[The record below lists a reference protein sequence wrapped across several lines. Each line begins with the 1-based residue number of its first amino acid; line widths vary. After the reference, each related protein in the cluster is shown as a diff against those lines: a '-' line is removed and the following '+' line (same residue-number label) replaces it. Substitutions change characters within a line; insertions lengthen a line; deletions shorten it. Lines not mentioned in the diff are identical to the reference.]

1 MNRKD
6 EHAAL
11 AMDFYRE
18 GGNDFDL
25 IRLVHNSFPE
35 MSVAETSLATEL
47 LDREFPLPFFI
58 NAMTGGSEK
67 TKEYNR
73 QLAEVAKECGLMMA
87 TGSVSAALKD
97 PSVAD
102 SFTIVRQ
109 VNPQGFIASNIG
121 AGSNLEQAQRAVDL
135 LEANALQIHVNV
147 AQELVMP
154 EGDRDFSQ
162 WLAKIETIVRHLPVP
177 VIVKE
182 VGFGM
187 SRKMV
192 QQLVDCGVTAIDISG
207 RGGTSFT
214 RIENARRPQQELAYL
229 ADFGQSTPEAL
240 LEALEVP
247 QIFDLIASGGI
258 QNAYDIYKSLVLGA
272 RSCGVSG
279 KMLHTVINGG
289 PEAGIRLVADWS
301 QELRLLMTLTGQ
313 RNLKDLREV
322 PVTFS
327 GSLLEWCLNREIDI
341 KKYSLR

>member
-11 AMDFYRE
+11 AMDFYQE
-18 GGNDFDL
+18 KSNDFDL
-25 IRLVHNSFPE
+25 IRIVHDRFPE
-35 MSVAETSLATEL
+35 MKVADTTLAVEL
-47 LDREFPLPFFI
+47 LNQEFPRPFFI
-58 NAMTGGSEK
+58 NAMTGGSQK

-73 QLAEVAKECGLMMA
+73 QLAEVAKECNLMMA

-102 SFTIVRQ
+102 SFTIVRK
-109 VNPQGFIASNIG
+109 VNPTGFITSNLG
-121 AGSNLEQAQRAVDL
+121 AGTTLDQAQRAVDL
-135 LEANALQIHVNV
+135 LSANALQIHLNV

-162 WLAKIETIVRHLPVP
+162 WLSKIETIVRQLPVP

-214 RIENARRPQQELAYL
+214 KIENARRPQQELSYL
-229 ADFGQSTPEAL
+229 SDFGQSTPEAL

-272 RSCGVSG
+272 KSCGISG
-279 KMLHTVINGG
+279 KMLHTVIHGG
-289 PEAGIRLVADWS
+289 VEAGVQLVQDWS
-301 QELRLLMTLTGQ
+301 NELRLLMTLTGQ
-313 RNLKDLREV
+313 KNLKDLRHV
-322 PVTFS
+322 PVVFS
-327 GSLLEWCLNREIDI
+327 GSLLEWCINREIDS
-341 KKYSLR
+341 KKYSMR

>member
-11 AMDFYRE
+11 AMDFYQER
-18 GGNDFDL
+18 GNDFDL
-25 IRLVHNSFPE
+25 IRLVHDHFPE
-35 MSVAETSLATEL
+35 MSVAETDLSVEL
-47 LDREFPLPFFI
+47 LNREFPLPFFI

-73 QLAEVAKECGLMMA
+73 QLAEVAKECNLMMA

-109 VNPQGFIASNIG
+109 TNPEGFIVSNLG
-121 AGSNLEQAQRAVDL
+121 AGTTLEQAQRAVDL
-135 LEANALQIHVNV
+135 LEANALQIHLNV

-162 WLAKIETIVRHLPVP
+162 WLNKIETIVANLSVP

-214 RIENARRPQQELAYL
+214 KIENARRPYQELAYL
-229 ADFGQSTPEAL
+229 GDFGQSTPEAL

-258 QNAYDIYKSLVLGA
+258 QNAYDIYKALVLGA
-272 RSCGVSG
+272 KSCGVSG

-289 PEAGIRLVADWS
+289 VDAGIQLVQDWEK
-301 QELRLLMTLTGQ
+301 QLRMLMTLTGQ
-313 RNLKDLREV
+313 KNLRDLRQV
-322 PVTFS
+322 PVVFC
-327 GSLLEWCLNREIDI
+327 GSLLEWCVNREIDS
-341 KKYSLR
+341 KKYSMR